1 MSVKKE
7 FKKETNEP
15 VVTQDEVSFQVL
27 TPEEFRNLKI
37 RKRGNGKYDKAIQAA
52 LEGKI
57 VKVECETG
65 GSARGLVHKIK
76 TRAEYQGKITAT
88 IHQGR
93 WVVIYPVS

>member
-52 LEGKI
+52 LGGQI
-57 VKVECETG
+57 VKVDCGTAPAAG
-65 GSARGLVHKIK
+65 GLAYKIK
-76 TRAEYQGKITAT
+76 TKPEYQGKISASRV
-88 IHQGR
+88 QGR